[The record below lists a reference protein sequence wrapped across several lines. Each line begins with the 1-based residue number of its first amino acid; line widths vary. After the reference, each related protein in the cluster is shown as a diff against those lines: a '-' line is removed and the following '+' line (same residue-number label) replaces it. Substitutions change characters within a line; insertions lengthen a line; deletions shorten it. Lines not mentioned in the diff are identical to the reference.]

1 MLLRHGVELA
11 LLALQ
16 RLPPL
21 GYFLVLAVKDRQG
34 EDFREIGVKQ
44 ALLGGV

>member
-21 GYFLVLAVKDRQG
+21 GQFLVLAVKDRQRNPSG
-34 EDFREIGVKQ
+34 ARNLEAQ
-44 ALLGGV
+44 